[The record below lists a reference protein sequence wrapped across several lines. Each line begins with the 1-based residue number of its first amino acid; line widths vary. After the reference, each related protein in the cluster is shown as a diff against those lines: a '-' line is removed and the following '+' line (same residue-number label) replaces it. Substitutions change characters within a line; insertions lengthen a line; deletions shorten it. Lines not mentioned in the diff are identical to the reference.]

1 MLLGLIYYH
10 YPEKSTF
17 LCVYWCH
24 RKKKKKNCNCLATA
38 AGQRMSFIKNELESP
53 YISCLISFSRS
64 LLAKKE
70 RTATLKLK
78 MYSRN

>member
-1 MLLGLIYYH
+1 VFVGV
-10 YPEKSTF
+10 TA
-17 LCVYWCH
+17 
-24 RKKKKKNCNCLATA
+24 KKNCNCLETA

-70 RTATLKLK
+70 RTAMLK
-78 MYSRN
+78 N

>member
-10 YPEKSTF
+10 YPEKVLFFVFVGVTA
-17 LCVYWCH
+17 
-24 RKKKKKNCNCLATA
+24 KKNCNCLETA

-70 RTATLKLK
+70 RTAMLK
-78 MYSRN
+78 N